1 VDNKNMKHRDRFT
14 VRFSK
19 EEIATIE
26 KAAKYEKI
34 TPSDFIRKCVA
45 TNYLNH
51 PDQNAIM
58 EVQRKIALAMR
69 EVLREHLPAA
79 MTARKKSA

>member
-1 VDNKNMKHRDRFT
+1 MKYRDRFT
-14 VRFSK
+14 VRFSP

-34 TPSDFIRKCVA
+34 TPSDFVRKCVK

-51 PDQNAIM
+51 PDQDAIM
-58 EVQRKIALAMR
+58 EVQRKIAEAMKV
-69 EVLREHLPAA
+69 VLQEHLPAA
-79 MTARKKSA
+79 LSARKKSA

>member
-1 VDNKNMKHRDRFT
+1 MKYRDRFT

-19 EEIATIE
+19 DEIATIE
-26 KAAKYEKI
+26 KAAKREKV
-34 TPSDFIRKCVA
+34 TPSEFVRKCVS

-58 EVQRKIALAMR
+58 DVQVKIMKAMR
-69 EVLREHLPAA
+69 VVLAKHIPVALS
-79 MTARKKSA
+79 ARKNVA